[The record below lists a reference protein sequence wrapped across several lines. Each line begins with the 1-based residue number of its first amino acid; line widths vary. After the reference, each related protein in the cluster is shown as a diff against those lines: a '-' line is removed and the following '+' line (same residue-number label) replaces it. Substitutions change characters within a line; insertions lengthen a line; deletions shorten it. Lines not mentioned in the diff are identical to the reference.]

1 MEQRNSISMSSN
13 LLERLIFSDVF
24 RQEYRSQLF
33 SEYAESYITEKIALQ
48 MNTLHL
54 PITRDI
60 LYTAWNCD
68 DQGKREQLLLE
79 NCTVL
84 DANDFEQLFG
94 EIGGSY
100 TELTDRT
107 RRHEVTLLAIP
118 QNKLLAE
125 RLQAVGYIT
134 SWEERS
140 EKIYNP
146 VFEKEKN
153 RKILKLRIKQVK

>member
-1 MEQRNSISMSSN
+1 MQHGIASIKGSVSN
-13 LLERLIFSDVF
+13 F
-24 RQEYRSQLF
+24 
-33 SEYAESYITEKIALQ
+33 
-48 MNTLHL
+48 
-54 PITRDI
+54 
-60 LYTAWNCD
+60 
-68 DQGKREQLLLE
+68 LLE

-140 EKIYNP
+140 ENLKI
-146 VFEKEKN
+146 KKN
-153 RKILKLRIKQVK
+153 RKKYRMGKKKEK